1 MATLAPVAGTPRP
14 AARQNINSATKTKK
28 SKKCF
33 RCVRRNRSKIS
44 LSRRRKNAGRK
55 PRKKRRKNADMPPAQ
70 SVADGTKQVK
80 VAFKDKERLGPKQGR
95 PLSFEEARMFCCALN
110 NKIHEVFEL
119 EEEDPFVDFDEN
131 KRIIEQLA
139 EQFENICGYRKQRL
153 VNLFKEYQQNV
164 EMGVDEPVCLIMHN
178 E

>member
-1 MATLAPVAGTPRP
+1 
-14 AARQNINSATKTKK
+14 
-28 SKKCF
+28 
-33 RCVRRNRSKIS
+33 
-44 LSRRRKNAGRK
+44 
-55 PRKKRRKNADMPPAQ
+55 MPPAQ

-178 E
+178 EWEIIAR